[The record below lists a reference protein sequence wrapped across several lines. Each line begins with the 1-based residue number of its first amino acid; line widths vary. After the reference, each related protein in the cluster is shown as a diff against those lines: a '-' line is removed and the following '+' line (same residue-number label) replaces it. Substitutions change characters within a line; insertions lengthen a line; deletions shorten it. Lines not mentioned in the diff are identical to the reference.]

1 MSNETNSL
9 DILIVG
15 AGIAGTTLALE
26 LQKRGAKIGIIDVF
40 NPFSSSRVAAGM
52 MNPMVPRNVQKTW
65 HCDDLFPQVFD
76 YYGDWEQ
83 KMGAKFI
90 HAIPTLQVHKNESH
104 TKNWTKRSREK
115 GFTQHLTPID
125 PEVLENPGYNEAN
138 KVANA
143 GTFEVEAKKNMHSL
157 ENFNPYGVPLPFGAA
172 ITELSGK
179 LDVSVFL
186 ECAQRYLLDL
196 GVNWITEKFD
206 YSKLNLNEKCYVF
219 SGLESTISNSKLDL
233 NGTTSRIDTFGY
245 SENKTLHFDKIVF
258 AQGVGMFENPWF
270 NFLPLNATGGDLI
283 TLEFENLPQNFI
295 LKRKEW
301 LVPIGNK
308 RWIGGSTYHKNS
320 LSTQPMKE
328 DLEELIRTFAEWI
341 PEIPKVV
348 GHIRAARPTVETWRP
363 FLGQHPTES
372 LLYVYN
378 GLGSKG
384 SSLVVML
391 SPMYADFLLGNGELL
406 SDVDIRRFATM

>member
-1 MSNETNSL
+1 MNNEINSL

-26 LQKRGAKIGIIDVF
+26 LQQRGAKIGIIDAF

-65 HCDDLFPQVFD
+65 HCDELFPKVFE

-83 KMGAKFI
+83 KMSAKFI

-115 GFTQHLTPID
+115 GFTQHLTPVEPVALGNSHSI
-125 PEVLENPGYNEAN
+125 ENS
-138 KVANA
+138 
-143 GTFEVEAKKNMHSL
+143 T
-157 ENFNPYGVPLPFGAA
+157 PYGVPLPYGAA
-172 ITELSGK
+172 ITVLSGK

-186 ECAQRYLLDL
+186 ECAQRYLRDL
-196 GVNWITEKFD
+196 GVNWITEQFD
-206 YSKLNLNEKCYVF
+206 YSKLNLKENCYTYSVIVD
-219 SGLESTISNSKLDL
+219 SNNGSNTSLEARTENGILKFKKL
-233 NGTTSRIDTFGY
+233 
-245 SENKTLHFDKIVF
+245 VF

-320 LSTQPMKE
+320 LSTSPRQE
-328 DLEELIRTFAEWI
+328 DLEELLRTFAEWI
-341 PEIPKVV
+341 PQTPKVV

-372 LLYVYN
+372 SLYVYN

-391 SPMYADFLLGNGELL
+391 SPMYADFLLGTSELL
-406 SDVDIRRFATM
+406 SEVDIRRFVTE

>member
-1 MSNETNSL
+1 MSNETHSL

-26 LQKRGAKIGIIDVF
+26 LQQRGAKIAIIDAL

-65 HCDDLFPQVFD
+65 HCDELFPEVFE
-76 YYGDWEQ
+76 YYGSWEH

-115 GFTQHLTPID
+115 GFTQHLTPVE
-125 PEVLENPGYNEAN
+125 PVVLDNSGSM
-138 KVANA
+138 VANELA
-143 GTFEVEAKKNMHSL
+143 NSGTFEVEAKKDMHSL
-157 ENFNPYGVPLPFGAA
+157 ENCNPYGVPLPFGAA

-186 ECAQRYLLDL
+186 ERAQGYLVDL
-196 GVNWITEKFD
+196 GVNWISDEFD
-206 YSKLNLNEKCYVF
+206 YSKLNLNENSYTYSAILDSKNA
-219 SGLESTISNSKLDL
+219 SNKGLNARTENRIFKFKKL
-233 NGTTSRIDTFGY
+233 
-245 SENKTLHFDKIVF
+245 VF
-258 AQGVGMFENPWF
+258 AQGVGMFHNPWF

-320 LSTQPMKE
+320 LSTSPRQE
-328 DLEELIRTFAEWI
+328 DLEELLRTFAEWI
-341 PEIPKVV
+341 PETPKVV

-363 FLGQHPTES
+363 FLGQHPIES
-372 LLYVYN
+372 SLYVYN

-391 SPMYADFLLGNGELL
+391 SPMYADFLLGTGELL
-406 SDVDIRRFATM
+406 SEVDIRRFATITR